1 MSRSSSPEPGVRL
14 NRYLASCG
22 LGSRRKCEELIRDGR
37 IEINGRVVVDLAT
50 KVLPGDYVRFDG
62 RVVRMDEEVTLLLHK
77 PKGYLCTKDDP
88 EERRTVYDL
97 IPQKFHGLNHVG
109 RLDFESRGLL
119 LLTNSGSL
127 NATLTHPRHA
137 VQKEYEVTLD
147 RPFDPGLTPRL
158 LEGIRLSDGLARAES
173 VRFQSR
179 KKLTVVLTQ
188 GYNRQIRRMFAK
200 LEYKVR
206 DLERVRIGQLTA
218 PELSAGD
225 YRILNAKE
233 IALVS
238 ANPAPAKKSGTPK
251 PPAAPATEARPPRPA
266 KAKTARDAKPGAP
279 RRGGGPPAKRSF
291 RSGGRRSPGRR

>member
-22 LGSRRKCEELIRDGR
+22 LGSRRKCEDLIRDGR
-37 IEINGRVVVDLAT
+37 IEINGRVVIDLAT
-50 KVLPGDYVRFDG
+50 KVLPGDYVRYDG

-77 PKGYLCTKDDP
+77 PKGYLCTKEDP

-97 IPQKFHGLNHVG
+97 IPQKFHTLNHVG
-109 RLDFESRGLL
+109 RLDYESRGLL

-147 RPFDPGLTPRL
+147 RPFDPTLTPRL

-200 LEYKVR
+200 LGYKVR
-206 DLERVRIGQLTA
+206 DLERTRIGSLTA
-218 PELSAGD
+218 PDLADGG
-225 YRILNAKE
+225 YRVLNPKDLGMASK
-233 IALVS
+233 
-238 ANPAPAKKSGTPK
+238 NPAPPK
-251 PPAAPATEARPPRPA
+251 PRKP
-266 KAKTARDAKPGAP
+266 KT
-279 RRGGGPPAKRSF
+279 PPAE
-291 RSGGRRSPGRR
+291 